1 VSLGDHF
8 KRTTSLAHLAIPR
21 IVVGY
26 YFVQFGWQK
35 LAPRFLSGEQFT
47 RQLARA
53 SADPLPFHRDFI
65 LHFVTPHAYL
75 FAHLVAYG
83 EIAIGLSLFF
93 GCLVRLSC
101 FFAVFHNLNILFAIA
116 LPAGGVQVGL
126 NRIFIVFELM
136 FLFASAGRALGLD
149 ALLKKRF
156 PQTWLF

>member
-8 KRTTSLAHLAIPR
+8 KQSTSLGYLAIPR

-26 YFVQFGWQK
+26 YFFQFGWQK

-53 SADPLPFHRDFI
+53 TADPLPFHRDFI

-93 GCLVRLSC
+93 GCLVRLSST
-101 FFAVFHNLNILFAIA
+101 FGVFHNLNILFAMA

-126 NRIFIVFELM
+126 NRIFIVFQVM
-136 FLFASAGRALGLD
+136 FLFASAGRAIGLD